1 MPAPKAET
9 NADKLG
15 ASDADVASD
24 VRAGNAFA
32 LKVYGR
38 ARKTPGNVMLS
49 GTSLRR
55 ALSAAYLGAAGET
68 ASEMA
73 RTLELSTDVQKASA
87 LARAESDAW
96 QSARGTKEGAKDNK
110 DAARP
115 ELVVADRL
123 WADKAFAIKPDYT
136 KLVETA
142 LGASTAPVD
151 FVHGTEEARTT
162 INGWV
167 AQKTADKIKDLLP
180 KGSVDARTRVVIT
193 NAIYFKAKWS
203 LPFQKTA
210 TKDEAFTTAAGKKVT
225 TALMH
230 ETETHRIADA
240 AGAKALEMHYDG
252 GDLSMLVLLP
262 NDAKGLDKLE
272 DAVAKGGLDTW
283 TKALASSRVAVTLP
297 KFTFQWGGAMN
308 AALQD
313 LGMKAAF
320 TPKADF
326 AGIADPQGTERLFIS
341 DVVHKTWVAVD
352 ESGTEAAAA
361 TGVVMRT
368 TSMPVGPVVEFKAD
382 HPFLFFIR
390 DTKSERILFVGR
402 VSDPKA
408 S

>member
-1 MPAPKAET
+1 MPAPKDET
-9 NADKLG
+9 KAA

-55 ALSAAYLGAAGET
+55 ALSAAYLGAAGDT

-96 QSARGTKEGAKDNK
+96 QSARGGKGGKEGKDGK
-110 DAARP
+110 DSGRP

-151 FVHGTEEARTT
+151 FVHGAEEARTT

-167 AQKTADKIKDLLP
+167 AQQTADKIKDLLP
-180 KGSVDARTRVVIT
+180 KGAVDARTRVVIT

-203 LPFQKTA
+203 SPFQKTA

-225 TALMH
+225 TPMMH
-230 ETETHRIADA
+230 ETETHRFAEA

-252 GDLSMLVLLP
+252 GDLSMLLLLP

-272 DAVAKGGLDTW
+272 NAIAKDGLDAW
-283 TKALASSRVAVTLP
+283 TKALASSRVSVTLP

-326 AGIADPQGTERLFIS
+326 TGIADPQGTDRLFIS

-352 ESGTEAAAA
+352 ENGTEAAAA

-368 TSMPVGPVVEFKAD
+368 TSMPVGPVAEFKAD